1 MSVLHFTRTL
11 PALLPQYVSRFKCI
25 GSECEDTCCAGW
37 RVTIDKKTFNAYRQ
51 TTHPKMVELFAKNVK
66 RQRSQARDGNY
77 ARIELNAETK
87 ECPMMAERLCA
98 VQKNLD
104 ESYLSDTCFS
114 YPRYSRNFS
123 GQYEQALTL
132 SCPEAARQALLAP
145 DAFDFVEGP
154 VTVRPATIRE
164 ITPRHGLS
172 LELMNEVRIFCL
184 QLVRTEGLELWQ
196 KLAVLG
202 LFCEN
207 LTSTLANGGQAAVP
221 ELLNE
226 FVTMVEQGLVLDA
239 LAELRPHH
247 EVQARVFAL
256 LWQGRTQG
264 GASAMQNAVLS
275 AIANGLGASAETGRV
290 TEEKLIESYS
300 QGISRLS
307 EALRAAPHL
316 LEHYILNE
324 MFRELFPFESKTPYE
339 HYLQLI
345 SRFGLLRLM
354 LAAQCNLGDALPD
367 AGVLVNTTH
376 VFCRRFQH
384 DGNFATQ
391 VNQALKNSGW
401 DKLDKV
407 YGFLRS

>member
-1 MSVLHFTRTL
+1 MSVLHFSRTL

-25 GSECEDTCCAGW
+25 GPECEDTCCANW
-37 RVTIDKKTFNAYRQ
+37 RVTIDKKTFNSYRQ
-51 TTHPKMVELFAKNVK
+51 STHPELVELFAKNVK
-66 RQRSQARDGNY
+66 RQRSQASDGNY
-77 ARIELNAETK
+77 ARIELNADTQ
-87 ECPMMAERLCA
+87 ECPMMADRLCA
-98 VQKNLD
+98 VQKNMD

-132 SCPEAARQALLAP
+132 SCPEAARQALLAA
-145 DAFDFVEGP
+145 DAFDFVQGSI
-154 VTVRPATIRE
+154 TVRPAAMSE
-164 ITPRHGLS
+164 IKPTHGLS
-172 LELMNEVRIFCL
+172 LALMNDVRIFCL

-202 LFCEN
+202 VFCESF
-207 LTSTLANGGQAAVP
+207 TSTLAKGGHAAVP
-221 ELLNE
+221 ELLKD

-239 LAELRPHH
+239 LVELRPNH

-256 LWQGRTQG
+256 LWREKKH
-264 GASAMQNAVLS
+264 GAASPMQKTVLE
-275 AIANGLGASAETGRV
+275 AIAKGLGGDAETGQV

-300 QGISRLS
+300 RGITRLP
-307 EALRAAPHL
+307 EALRVAPHL

-324 MFRELFPFESKTPYE
+324 MFRELFPFGSKTPYE
-339 HYLQLI
+339 HYLKLI

-354 LAAQCNLGDALPD
+354 LAAQCNTDGPLPD
-367 AGVLVNTTH
+367 AAVLVSTTQ

-384 DGNFATQ
+384 DANFATQ